1 MLKLLTRRELLNE
14 FFSKDILRNAFS
26 AYKNFKDSKEQA
38 SRISC
43 EQAGLMFGRKAKKDL
58 KNRGIKI

>member
-14 FFSKDILRNAFS
+14 FFSKDMLKHAVR
-26 AYKNFKDSKEQA
+26 AYKNFQDSKEQA
-38 SRISC
+38 SKLSC
-43 EQAGLMFGRKAKKDL
+43 EEAGLMLGRKAKKNL